1 MQLFPAPK
9 LLAQLQTYHSISIL
23 HYSPHDQSAVQGTI
37 GVHVQNLVAI
47 ALVII
52 AQKTWID
59 EQSANYN
66 MIIIIIKQSPE
77 QNRNITENQLPVSKG
92 VGNDLKSLLDS
103 WHSYLHSFQLHTA
116 SAAASVSWPVTY
128 NSICIS
134 QHSYLH
140 SFQLHTASAAAS
152 VSWPV
157 TYNSICISQH
167 SYLHSFQLHT
177 ATMSKLHKSTVQQH
191 VISAYR
197 LVSVWLSCNALV
209 SINTVTLHKARLV
222 HGWVTILGRVNH
234 LGAKPRN

>member
-134 QHSYLH
+134 QL
-140 SFQLHTASAAAS
+140 TT
-152 VSWPV
+152 PCV
-157 TYNSICISQH
+157 TNVDI
-167 SYLHSFQLHT
+167 

-234 LGAKPRN
+234 LGAKPRNQINST